1 MTCTRKYF
9 IVSRRG
15 THLKRTSTNSL
26 KNSYPLTLSKS
37 WSLSIYL
44 SIYLSV
50 CLSFCLSVCLS
61 VCLSINLSIIYLS
74 SIYQYIFISSYL
86 YLYSSTYYLCNKS
99 ISDSYSS
106 VIFLGPAYVL
116 NILPRTG
123 IAATECLCVSPP
135 QKLWFS
141 IHHSR

>member
-1 MTCTRKYF
+1 MTCTRQYSV
-9 IVSRRG
+9 VSRRG
-15 THLKRTSTNSL
+15 TNLKRTSTNSL

-44 SIYLSV
+44 PI
-50 CLSFCLSVCLS
+50 CLS

-86 YLYSSTYYLCNKS
+86 YLYSSNYYLCNKS

-123 IAATECLCVSPP
+123 IAATECLCVSPT

>member
-1 MTCTRKYF
+1 MTCTRQYF

-15 THLKRTSTNSL
+15 THLRRTSTNSL

-44 SIYLSV
+44 SV
-50 CLSFCLSVCLS
+50 CLSVCLT